1 MDQKRQNKSV
11 LVIDDKEVLGGAWYT
26 KDLWGYSNLEVGC
39 HTLKNKSKGYRVLK
53 EQGVPMEVMQIQPAV
68 TVAPAQRTF
77 LTKFPAQQ
85 SFLLCASTQRKGYGF
100 KKTLRFLRSDHKKAT
115 RHNAL

>member
-68 TVAPAQRTF
+68 TVARPSG
-77 LTKFPAQQ
+77 L
-85 SFLLCASTQRKGYGF
+85 SLLNSLRNSLFYFAHRLSGRATVSENSTIF
-100 KKTLRFLRSDHKKAT
+100 TV
-115 RHNAL
+115 